1 MEKSK
6 STDFGHADDER
17 KIQKAKAKSQFIQ
30 TKYYLMNIIEQDLPS
45 LRVFYDMRQTFVDL
59 QETLMNLLLPLS
71 AEYKKVYDIKNIS
84 NTNQKLD
91 IVKKAF
97 EDCQDIVQEYLDAL
111 RSELSSVGS
120 IRSAQIRQA

>member
-1 MEKSK
+1 
-6 STDFGHADDER
+6 
-17 KIQKAKAKSQFIQ
+17 
-30 TKYYLMNIIEQDLPS
+30 MNIIEQDLPS

-120 IRSAQIRQA
+120 IRSAQIRQAQAIRARSEMIKEVQKTKEMK